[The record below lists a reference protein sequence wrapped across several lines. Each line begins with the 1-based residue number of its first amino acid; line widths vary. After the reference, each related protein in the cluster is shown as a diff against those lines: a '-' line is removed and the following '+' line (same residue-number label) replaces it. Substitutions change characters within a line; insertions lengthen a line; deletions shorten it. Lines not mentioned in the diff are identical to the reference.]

1 MTLPRARLIQTAYN
15 QSTIRLAVS
24 KSKYVV
30 VRMQIDTWCE
40 LGLGVKRWVVNVPWL
55 LVRSEFKPLLG
66 LIKNLYG

>member
-15 QSTIRLAVS
+15 QSS
-24 KSKYVV
+24 GEYVV
-30 VRMQIDTWCE
+30 VRIQIDTLCE